1 MATIEL
7 RGHITKGGKLE
18 VELPDDLP
26 EGEVKVTIEMPADQT
41 TNHEPLVSLYG
52 ILAHLGPAPSE
63 EDIDEIRREMWNDF
77 PRDDIA

>member
-26 EGEVKVTIEMPADQT
+26 EGEVKVTLEVPVDQT
-41 TNHEPLVSLYG
+41 TKHELLVSLYG
-52 ILAHLGPAPSE
+52 ILAHVGPAPSA
-63 EDIDEIRREMWNDF
+63 EDIDEIRREMWSS
-77 PRDDIA
+77 